1 MTTKFLPVDDNSNG
15 ALRLAVVD
23 NEDNSLVENTP
34 EVFTSNKNTT
44 GLDVWNGVRPSVLV
58 NGSLWLHEDGQFV
71 LGNKGILWRKIVFDI
86 VANVVTLEQIL
97 LPVLFGTEDSRDCV
111 GEHVGEMTLLFQP
124 LVGYFSGSC
133 FFRLYDLSCNKTST
147 KLSPVI
153 VHEVFKSFLDE
164 SSLISFHH

>member
-1 MTTKFLPVDDNSNG
+1 MSDPEFADDDATRG
-15 ALRLAVVD
+15 ALRRLSDDGNDMTAPMVLDFFLVAPG
-23 NEDNSLVENTP
+23 EDAA
-34 EVFTSNKNTT
+34 
-44 GLDVWNGVRPSVLV
+44 
-58 NGSLWLHEDGQFV
+58 
-71 LGNKGILWRKIVFDI
+71 RKIRADATARGFTVSVDTAESGEIDVNCALSI
-86 VANVVTLEQIL
+86 VASYENVVTLEQIL